1 MKVVIVN
8 EGLGYP
14 PKGGNWLRT
23 LNLMLPLARRHEIT
37 YVCRGVKDVQAEQ
50 VARSFYAANGIR
62 MRVCGEPHGDKKGL
76 SFHARVAANL
86 VSPLPYSIASH
97 RSRAV
102 RSEIRRLAES
112 ENIDLF
118 QFEALGYADALLG
131 TAACTIVTAHNVE
144 SLI

>member
-1 MKVVIVN
+1 
-8 EGLGYP
+8 
-14 PKGGNWLRT
+14 
-23 LNLMLPLARRHEIT
+23 MLPLARRHEIT